1 MSCSLTFVSR
11 SMMLTSIVTLD
22 GQSVDVCV
30 LDKGWLLTSIVT
42 VYFWLVDFLLLSL
55 SLFVLKNSGFIIC
68 ERTQNK

>member
-55 SLFVLKNSGFIIC
+55 SLSLRVEK
-68 ERTQNK
+68 

>member
-11 SMMLTSIVTLD
+11 SMMLLTSIVTLD

-42 VYFWLVDFLLLSL
+42 VYFLLVDFLLLSL
-55 SLFVLKNSGFIIC
+55 SLSLRVEK
-68 ERTQNK
+68 

>member
-1 MSCSLTFVSR
+1 MSCSLTFVSI
-11 SMMLTSIVTLD
+11 SMMLLTSIVTLD

-55 SLFVLKNSGFIIC
+55 SLSLRVEK
-68 ERTQNK
+68 